1 MDDDMRVSRR
11 FFTTVAVSAI
21 ASAGVGCASGPSNN
35 LFSKNPSSGTDSFL
49 DSIPFVGKKDKIPEP
64 YPNPV
69 KLAVTWTPDTI
80 IQTGRTPTRGF
91 GGRVFFYDDKSK
103 SVPVEGTLI
112 VHGFDD
118 SAGNDNSS
126 TKRFE
131 FTPEQFT
138 RHFSQSDLG
147 ASYSIWIPWDA
158 IGGNQKRI
166 SLVTSFKSTSG
177 RPIQGIPATMM
188 LPGTK
193 PAETEEDTL
202 ARLSPQ
208 YQRYMQAAKTGG
220 TRKTGLTTT
229 TIRRQMHPSVPPNQP
244 GKPALNV
251 PGFQLFEAQVAT
263 GGNTPSLAVDMLQ
276 KASRAN
282 VMPVSAQTPASQR

>member
-1 MDDDMRVSRR
+1 MQVSRR
-11 FFTTVAVSAI
+11 FFTAVAASTL
-21 ASAGVGCASGPSNN
+21 ASAGLGCVSGPSND
-35 LFSKNPSSGTDSFL
+35 LFSKKPTTNEGSFL
-49 DSIPFVGKKDKIPEP
+49 DSIPFVGKKDKTPEP

-103 SVPVEGTLI
+103 SVPVEGTLV

-118 SAGNDNSS
+118 SLENGSS
-126 TKRFE
+126 GAKRYE

-158 IGGNQKRI
+158 VGGEKKRI

-177 RPIQGIPATMM
+177 KPIQGIPATMM
-188 LPGTK
+188 LPGSTPVETK
-193 PAETEEDTL
+193 EDSL

-208 YQRYMQAAKTGG
+208 YQQYLQASNTGG

-229 TIRRQMHPSVPPNQP
+229 TIRRPANSRSTQNMPTKPPINI
-244 GKPALNV
+244 
-251 PGFQLFEAQVAT
+251 PGFQRSENQVAT
-263 GGNTPSLAVDMLQ
+263 KSKTPSLSVDMLQ
-276 KASRAN
+276 RPSRSN